1 MKTPM
6 HDPGAPV
13 ELSYADALQM
23 AIGLH
28 RDLRLDGAETLY
40 RRLLQ
45 LQPDD
50 PNAQHYLGML
60 LYRRGRPGDRAEAL
74 ERLCGSIRIDPGVAA
89 WHNNLGNALL
99 DGGQVDAA
107 AAAYARCGELD
118 PGNVEV
124 LNNLGCLLRGLGRT
138 EEAEAALRRALDA
151 RPDFAD
157 AHSNYATLLALAGR
171 LPEAFAHYAR
181 ALELQPLD
189 PRARKLLGVVYAQSG
204 RLDEAARMF
213 REWVAEEPGNVQA
226 RHHLAAVT
234 GQGVPERAPDD
245 YVVDVFDKFAGS
257 FDARL
262 ATLEYRAP
270 QLVGE
275 ALAGRLGAA
284 RRTLDVLD
292 AGCGTGLCAP
302 WLAPY
307 AKHLTGVDLSTGMLD
322 KARERGGYDD
332 LVAAEL
338 EAWLGTRQ
346 AAFDLVVSA
355 DTLCY
360 FGRLDGVLGAA
371 RRSLRAGGW
380 LVFTVESHDADDAC
394 ATGVPAGAGPAAPD
408 VAEAAD
414 HRLQPHGRYSHC
426 RGYVLR
432 TLAAAGFQNIDATP
446 VVLRNEAGRGVGGWL
461 VAARV
466 PAA

>member
-1 MKTPM
+1 MTNQETPASTPEAVT
-6 HDPGAPV
+6 H

-23 AIGLH
+23 AVSLH
-28 RDLRLDGAETLY
+28 RDGRWDGAETLY

-50 PNAQHYLGML
+50 ANAQHFLGML
-60 LYRRGRPGDRAEAL
+60 LHRRGKRDEAL
-74 ERLCGSIRIDPGVAA
+74 ALLERSVAIDPTVAA

-99 DGGQVDAA
+99 DGGRAQAA
-107 AAAYARCGELD
+107 ADAYERCADLD

-124 LNNLGCLLRGLGRT
+124 LNNLGCMLRGLGRT
-138 EEAEAALRRALDA
+138 DEAEQAFRRALEL

-171 LPEAFAHYAR
+171 MPEAFAHYAR
-181 ALELQPLD
+181 TLELQPRD
-189 PRARKLLGVVYAQSG
+189 VRTRRLLGVVYAQSG
-204 RLDEAARMF
+204 RLDEAAQMF
-213 REWVAEEPGNVQA
+213 REWAAEEPDSAQA

-234 GQGVPERAPDD
+234 GQGVPERASDS
-245 YVVDVFDKFAGS
+245 YVVDVFDNFAAS

-262 ATLEYRAP
+262 AMLEYRAP
-270 QLVGE
+270 RLVGE
-275 ALAGRLGAA
+275 ALARCLGAPA
-284 RRTLDVLD
+284 ATLDVLD

-307 AKHLTGVDLSTGMLD
+307 AARLVGVDLSTGMLD
-322 KARERGGYDD
+322 KARERGGYDA

-338 EAWLGTRQ
+338 EGWLGTQ
-346 AAFDLVVSA
+346 AAAFDLVVSA

-371 RRSLRAGGW
+371 RRSLRPGSW
-380 LVFTVESHDADDAC
+380 LVFTVESEDHGLGGGATGDADAASDAP
-394 ATGVPAGAGPAAPD
+394 G
-408 VAEAAD
+408 
-414 HRLQPHGRYSHC
+414 HRLLPHGRYAH
-426 RGYVLR
+426 RRDHVLR
-432 TLAAAGFQNIDATP
+432 TLDAAGFVSTDAQA
-446 VVLRNEAGRGVGGWL
+446 VVLRNEAGRGVAGWL
-461 VAARV
+461 VTARV

>member
-1 MKTPM
+1 
-6 HDPGAPV
+6 
-13 ELSYADALQM
+13 M
-23 AIGLH
+23 AVSLH
-28 RDLRLDGAETLY
+28 RDSRWDGAETLY

-45 LQPDD
+45 LQPED
-50 PNAQHYLGML
+50 PNAQHFLGML
-60 LYRRGRPGDRAEAL
+60 LYRRGRPADRAEAFEL
-74 ERLCGSIRIDPGVAA
+74 LCSSIAIDPGVAA

-99 DGGQVDAA
+99 DDGQVDAA
-107 AAAYARCGELD
+107 AVAYARCAELD

-138 EEAEAALRRALDA
+138 TEAEAALRRALDA

-157 AHSNYATLLALAGR
+157 AHSNDATLLALAGR

-204 RLDEAARMF
+204 RLAEAADMF
-213 REWVAEEPGNVQA
+213 REWVAEEPDNVQA
-226 RHHLAAVT
+226 RHRLAAVT
-234 GQGVPERAPDD
+234 GQDVPERAPDD

-262 ATLEYRAP
+262 AALEYQAP
-270 QLVGE
+270 RLVGE

-284 RRTLDVLD
+284 RHALDVLD

-307 AKHLTGVDLSTGMLD
+307 AKRLVGVDLSTGMLD
-322 KARERGGYDD
+322 KARQRGGYDE

-338 EAWLGTRQ
+338 ASWLASRT
-346 AAFDLVVSA
+346 AMFDLVVSA

-371 RRSLRAGGW
+371 WRSLRPDGW
-380 LVFTVESHDADDAC
+380 LVFTVESHDAADAG
-394 ATGVPAGAGPAAPD
+394 TAGAPSDAGPATTAG
-408 VAEAAD
+408 AEAAD
-414 HRLQPHGRYSHC
+414 HRLQPHGRYSHR
-426 RGYVLR
+426 RGYVLH
-432 TLAAAGFQNIDATP
+432 TLAAAGFESIDAVP
-446 VVLRNEAGRGVGGWL
+446 ALLRNEAGRGVGGWL